1 MATRDER
8 MQVLKM
14 VESGQVSAEEGIQL
28 LASLAESTEPQRWES
43 RPETTATPRRMRVV
57 VTDLG
62 TGQQK
67 IDISLPWSLVSV
79 GMDMGAR
86 FAPRDID
93 LDLEEVLAA
102 VRSGTEGKVME
113 VIDEDESERVEIYV
127 D

>member
-14 VESGQVSAEEGIQL
+14 VESGQVSAEEGIRL
-28 LASLAESTEPQRWES
+28 LESLSRSAEPQPPAAHE
-43 RPETTATPRRMRVV
+43 EIAAAPRRMRVV

-67 IDISLPWSLVSV
+67 VDISLPWNLVSV
-79 GMDMGAR
+79 GMNMGAR

-113 VIDEDESERVEIYV
+113 VVDEDESERVEIYV